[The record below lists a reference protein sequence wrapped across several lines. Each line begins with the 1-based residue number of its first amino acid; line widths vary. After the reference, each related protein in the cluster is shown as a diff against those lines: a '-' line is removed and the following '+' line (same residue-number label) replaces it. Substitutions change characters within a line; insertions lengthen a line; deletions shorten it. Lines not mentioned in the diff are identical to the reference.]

1 MKQPLNLTLFI
12 WQGQTFNDQLKLANE
27 DGTPVDLTGYAAQMQ
42 ARSDVTSLVPIFDWS
57 TATGEIVLGGANG
70 TVTFNLSSE
79 ATYLLPTGLDVQQWY
94 YDLHLYTDDYAERPI
109 EGVIV
114 VYPAIPRPVIV

>member
-57 TATGEIVLGGANG
+57 TLTGEIVLGGVNG
-70 TVTFNLSSE
+70 TVTFNLSPE
-79 ATYLLPTGLDVQQWY
+79 ATYLLPTGLDVAQWY
-94 YDLHLYTDDYAERPI
+94 YDLHLYTDTYAERPI

-114 VYPAIPRPVIV
+114 VYPAITRPVIV

>member
-57 TATGEIVLGGANG
+57 TLTGEIVLGGVNG
-70 TVTFNLSSE
+70 TVTFNLSSD
-79 ATYLLPTGLDVQQWY
+79 ATYLLPTGLDVAQWY

-114 VYPAIPRPVIV
+114 VYPAITRPVIV